1 MRVFDV
7 LTESKKIDSKVDEGP
22 LRYLKRSLGKNTA
35 SGKSAQLD
43 VEIEQEAKNIF
54 KDFYA
59 ISKNS
64 PNGEMTA
71 QALSKFLVN
80 KGFVSSPKAVMAYI
94 NADPGFSRTAAKAG
108 KKIAKVGAVAT
119 GAVTGTVKSGASKV
133 VGAAKALKKRVT
145 PQDTGIGKTGTGEP
159 IVDPS
164 KVTVGRSKAGKF
176 TKLAASMYSEASIM
190 EADAVLSKGLA
201 MKAIKKFVQ
210 QGMAANAGKGST
222 KSAYADNSSSTDNDK
237 PTKSTDNSKSTK
249 SGGKAPA
256 KAAGNDFKVTKVSP
270 ELIAMIKKAG
280 YSVYKDG
287 QEV

>member
-22 LRYLKRSLGKNTA
+22 LRFAKRTLGKNTA

-145 PQDTGIGKTGTGEP
+145 PQDTGIGKTGN
-159 IVDPS
+159 
-164 KVTVGRSKAGKF
+164 

-249 SGGKAPA
+249 STDNSKSTKSGGKAPA

-270 ELIAMIKKAG
+270 ELIATIKKAG

>member
-22 LRYLKRSLGKNTA
+22 LRFAKRTLGKNTA

-119 GAVTGTVKSGASKV
+119 GAVKSGASKV

-145 PQDTGIGKTGTGEP
+145 PQDTGIGKTGN
-159 IVDPS
+159 
-164 KVTVGRSKAGKF
+164 

-237 PTKSTDNSKSTK
+237 PTKSTDNSKPTKSTDNSKSTK

-270 ELIAMIKKAG
+270 ELIATIKKAG

>member
-145 PQDTGIGKTGTGEP
+145 PQDTGIGKTGN
-159 IVDPS
+159 
-164 KVTVGRSKAGKF
+164 

-249 SGGKAPA
+249 STDNSKSTKSTDNSKSTKSGGKAPA

-270 ELIAMIKKAG
+270 ELIATIKKAG

>member
-145 PQDTGIGKTGTGEP
+145 PQDTGIGKTGN
-159 IVDPS
+159 
-164 KVTVGRSKAGKF
+164 

-222 KSAYADNSSSTDNDK
+222 KSAYADNSSNTDNDK

-270 ELIAMIKKAG
+270 ELIATIKKAG